1 MNGNKRSIGAT
12 PSVGDHHEGS
22 HRAEVIKS
30 LKAEADAHRKWSDR
44 LADRITAMTGSMPF
58 LGLNVLWFVTWIAIN
73 TGLVPGIE
81 PFDPFPFGLLTMV
94 VSLEAIIL
102 AIAVLISQ
110 NRAAKIDDLREE
122 VHLQINV
129 IAEHEL
135 TKVMEMLIT
144 LLEKQGI
151 DVSDD
156 PELKHMLKPTDVSKL
171 QAMVAK
177 QIADSQRNVANS
189 E

>member
-1 MNGNKRSIGAT
+1 MTLPDAPDQQQTSRRREMI
-12 PSVGDHHEGS
+12 
-22 HRAEVIKS
+22 RS
-30 LKAEADAHRKWSDR
+30 LKAQADAKRTWGDR
-44 LADRITAMTGSMPF
+44 LADRITTLTGSMPF
-58 LGLNVLWFVTWIAIN
+58 LLTNLAWFIIWITINLGLI
-73 TGLVPGIE
+73 PGIE

-122 VHLQINV
+122 VDLQVNV

-135 TKVMEMLIT
+135 TKIMEMMIR
-144 LLEKQGI
+144 LLKAQGI

-156 PELKHMLKPTDVSKL
+156 AELQQMLKPTDVEEL
-171 QAMVAK
+171 EAIVAE
-177 QIADSQRNVANS
+177 QIKESH
-189 E
+189 